1 MQNNLNWTERI
12 ELMAL
17 LFLHGMALAAWF
29 VPMGSVLEAAQLRN
43 LTPFAFASSAV
54 AALLSPLFFGAMA
67 DRSVPPLVVLRWISL
82 GTALLAA
89 TVAWGIASQW
99 NQWLILLGI
108 QLQSLLSV
116 PSTSLTG
123 SIVFSRLSNS
133 QRQYGSIRA
142 LGTLGWMTGCWLV
155 SLLYIDASPRA
166 FQISALL
173 WIALSIYTLLIP
185 KGTIT
190 ASASGRLTLRE
201 RFGLDALSLLRNPE
215 HRVIFVT
222 AALIAIPF
230 AAFYPYTPAHMSD
243 LGLQRTSALMSLGQV
258 AEVGV
263 MFAIGAILSQWRLKW
278 VILTGLFCG
287 VLRYALYAVNA
298 PIPVL
303 TGVCLHGLAY
313 TFTYIS
319 AQIYL
324 AKRIDAAWRTRAQAL
339 LSMMTGGIG
348 NLIGYLC
355 TGGWL
360 HFCSIDGQENWSLF
374 WSGLSGLVFCVFVY
388 FSLSYRGREKLE

>member
-1 MQNNLNWTERI
+1 
-12 ELMAL
+12 MAL

-29 VPMGSVLEAAQLRN
+29 VPMGTVLEEAQLKG

-67 DRSVPPLVVLRWISL
+67 DRSVPPLVVLRWISI
-82 GTALLAA
+82 GSAILAA
-89 TVAWGIASQW
+89 AVAWAITAHW
-99 NQWLILLGI
+99 PAWLILVGI

-133 QRQYGSIRA
+133 QRQFGSIRA

-155 SLLYIDASPRA
+155 SLMHIDASPRS
-166 FQISALL
+166 FQISAML
-173 WIALSIYTLLIP
+173 WIVLSAYTFLIP
-185 KGTIT
+185 KGTVA
-190 ASASGRLTLRE
+190 ASIGGRLTLRE
-201 RFGLDALSLLRNPE
+201 RFGLDALSLLRNAE

-230 AAFYPYTPAHMSD
+230 AAFYPYTPAHMTD

-258 AEVGV
+258 SEVGV

-278 VILTGLFCG
+278 VILTGLTCG
-287 VLRYALYAVNA
+287 VLRYFLYAVDSQTSLLA
-298 PIPVL
+298 
-303 TGVCLHGLAY
+303 GVCLHGLAY

-324 AKRIDAAWRTRAQAL
+324 AKRIDASWRTRAQAL
-339 LSMMTGGIG
+339 LSMVTGGIG

-360 HFCSIDGQENWSLF
+360 YLCTNGEQENWRVF
-374 WSGLSGLVFCVFVY
+374 WSGLCILVFGVLVY
-388 FSLSYRGREKLE
+388 FAVSYRGREKLE